1 VTDPLAF
8 VFFSGIFADI
18 DIPKLLIAEYLLR
31 ANEYPRLELKKV
43 RTNLPGT
50 KQRIRN
56 IPAHMNLIAGTSIC
70 TKKEGHPMF
79 LILAVVLVLLWLG
92 GFFVL
97 HVSSFL
103 IHLLLIFAL
112 ISIIMNF
119 VSGRRAV

>member
-1 VTDPLAF
+1 VGDKTHKAHCFNKFPGLKLAF
-8 VFFSGIFADI
+8 RPGILGAAYHNRPISGNESSTSWF
-18 DIPKLLIAEYLLR
+18 IPRGTVR
-31 ANEYPRLELKKV
+31 AVSANPLKK
-43 RTNLPGT
+43 RG
-50 KQRIRN
+50 
-56 IPAHMNLIAGTSIC
+56 SF
-70 TKKEGHPMF
+70 MF

-119 VSGRRAV
+119 VGGRRAV